1 MELSDECRMSVSDE
15 EELRK
20 YGTWPAV
27 CGLWR
32 TGGGDLEKEGFVC
45 RMSNTGMY
53 QRLGFAL
60 FFKWIPV
67 PSSSILLFFFLKV
80 ISDGNFGRQVVA
92 KWSQKI
98 YIFFF
103 KSHLFFSDWGVHC
116 PPLPLAGSATV
127 HPHIDLT

>member
-32 TGGGDLEKEGFVC
+32 TGGGDLEKEGFVSVEC
-45 RMSNTGMY
+45 RT
-53 QRLGFAL
+53 QERLGFAL

-67 PSSSILLFFFLKV
+67 PSSSILFFYFFLKV

-98 YIFFF
+98 YIFF
-103 KSHLFFSDWGVHC
+103 
-116 PPLPLAGSATV
+116 
-127 HPHIDLT
+127 

>member
-20 YGTWPAV
+20 YGIECLSNVEGYTGTWPAV

-67 PSSSILLFFFLKV
+67 PGSQQAAAAFYFF
-80 ISDGNFGRQVVA
+80 
-92 KWSQKI
+92 
-98 YIFFF
+98 IFF
-103 KSHLFFSDWGVHC
+103 
-116 PPLPLAGSATV
+116 
-127 HPHIDLT
+127 